1 MNLKEALSKIL
12 QFGPFWLSLI
22 CFIGIVY
29 DFGFNQ
35 SSWEYELLHQFY
47 TLTLAMGV
55 ISTTAR
61 YIRKMQRPR
70 FTVLLFDLLS
80 ITLFISLI
88 YIEYKPEDDN
98 QYLTFLDRKGL
109 LYSALILV
117 FIREYSALKI
127 QFSRSV
133 LNPAQLFVLSFLS
146 IIILGAGMLML
157 PNATHEGIRFI
168 DALFTSTSAV
178 CVTGL
183 IVVDTGSYFTLFGQS
198 VILALIQIGGLG
210 IMTFASYFGYF
221 FKGGTSYENQL
232 MLRDMTNSDKLGEVY
247 ETLKRIIFITLL
259 IEVIGALLI
268 FSFLDFSL
276 LPSSI
281 DQTFFAVFHSISAFC
296 NAGFST
302 LSSSLYDI
310 GFRFNYPLQIVILGL
325 FIIGGLGFPIVF
337 NLYKYIKYII
347 TKRFIPFVLGLDRE
361 KHITPWVLNLNSRI
375 VLITTGVLLFVGT
388 AVFFVFEY
396 NNTLAEHSYY
406 GKIVVSLFNAATPR
420 TAGFNNVDMGGLHF
434 STLMLIFLLMWVGA
448 SPASTGGGIKT
459 STFAIATLN
468 FWSLARGKERIEIF
482 RREISDMSV
491 RRAFAIISL
500 SLVAIGSGI
509 FAIAFLDPE
518 KDLLSIAFE
527 CFSAYSTVGLSVGI
541 THQLSMGSKLVIIAL
556 MFVGRVGMLS
566 LLIAILRKMKY
577 KNYRYSK
584 EEILIN

>member
-1 MNLKEALSKIL
+1 MKEALVKL
-12 QFGPFWLSLI
+12 LRYGPFWLSLV

-29 DFGFNQ
+29 DFGFDQ
-35 SSWEYELLHQFY
+35 TAWEDRILHRFY
-47 TLTLAMGV
+47 TFTLAMG
-55 ISTTAR
+55 ILSTTAR
-61 YIRKMQRPR
+61 YIRKKQRPR
-70 FTVLLFDLLS
+70 ITVLVFDLLS
-80 ITLFISLI
+80 IALFVSLI
-88 YIEYKPEDDN
+88 YIEYHPNTEN
-98 QYLTFLDRKGL
+98 TYLTFIDRKGM

-133 LNPAQLFVLSFLS
+133 LNPAQLFALSFIS

-157 PNATHEGIRFI
+157 PNATHNGMRFI

-183 IVVDTGSYFTLFGQS
+183 IVVDTGSYFTFFGQS
-198 VILALIQIGGLG
+198 IILTLIQIGGLG

-232 MLRDMTNSDKLGEVY
+232 MLRDMTNSEKLGEVY
-247 ETLKRIIFITLL
+247 DTLKRIIFVTLL
-259 IEVIGALLI
+259 IEAIGAVLI
-268 FSFLDFSL
+268 FSFLDFSV

-281 DQTFFAVFHSISAFC
+281 DQSFFAVFHSISAFC

-310 GFRFNYPLQIVILGL
+310 GFRFNYALQLVIMTL
-325 FIIGGLGFPIVF
+325 FIVGGLGFPIVF
-337 NLYKYIKYII
+337 NLYKYVKYIL
-347 TKRFIPFVLGLDRE
+347 TKRLPPFILGLERE
-361 KHITPWVLNLNSRI
+361 KHVKPWVLNLNSRI
-375 VLITTGVLLFVGT
+375 VLITSGVLLFVGT
-388 AVFFVFEY
+388 AVFFLFEY
-396 NNTLAEHSYY
+396 DNALAEHPAY
-406 GKIVVSLFNAATPR
+406 GKVIVSLFNAATPR
-420 TAGFNNVDMGGLHF
+420 TAGFNNVDTGGLHF
-434 STLMLIFLLMWVGA
+434 STLMLIFLLMWIGA

-459 STFAIATLN
+459 STFAIATMN

-482 RREISDMSV
+482 RREISDHSI

-500 SLVAIGSGI
+500 SLVAIGMGI
-509 FAIAFLDPE
+509 FTIAYLDPE

-541 THQLSMGSKLVIIAL
+541 TDQLSLGSKFVIIAL

-566 LLIAILRKMKY
+566 LLIAVLRKMKY